1 MKILSQLTSQ
11 KYLIK
16 NARLSSTEFE
26 QFNSFFKARCGSN
39 FALRFRNYADYR
51 GINEVIAKGDG
62 NLNKFQ
68 LRKIYGNPIAPY
80 ERVITKPVN
89 NSVMLYIN
97 NVRTMGIVDY
107 NDGIVNLPSPL
118 GQDVILTTDFTFDVA
133 VRLSIDSFEYSYCRR
148 FYSVIQHRVS
158 GGDYMSIAI
167 EEVITKLTNFLFS
180 N

>member
-68 LRKIYGNPIAPY
+68 LRKIYGDPIAPY

-89 NSVMLYIN
+89 NSVILYIN

-107 NDGIVNLPSPL
+107 NNGIVTLPSPL

-133 VRLSIDSFEYSYCRR
+133 VRLSIDSFEYSYCND
-148 FYSVIQHRVS
+148 
-158 GGDYMSIAI
+158 GSIALYNI
-167 EEVITKLTNFLFS
+167 ELVEVII
-180 N
+180 

>member
-39 FALRFRNYADYR
+39 GALRFRNDADYR

-68 LRKIYGNPIAPY
+68 LRKVYGDPIAPY
-80 ERVITKPVN
+80 E
-89 NSVMLYIN
+89 
-97 NVRTMGIVDY
+97 
-107 NDGIVNLPSPL
+107 
-118 GQDVILTTDFTFDVA
+118 
-133 VRLSIDSFEYSYCRR
+133 SY
-148 FYSVIQHRVS
+148 H
-158 GGDYMSIAI
+158 
-167 EEVITKLTNFLFS
+167 
-180 N
+180 